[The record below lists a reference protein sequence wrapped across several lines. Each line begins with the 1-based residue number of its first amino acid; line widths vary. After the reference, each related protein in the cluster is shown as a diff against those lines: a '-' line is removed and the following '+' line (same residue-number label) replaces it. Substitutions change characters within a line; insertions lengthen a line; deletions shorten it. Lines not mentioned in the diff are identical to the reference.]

1 MTTGCLFHLIP
12 SVTLLLLSGCAMAPV
27 EQNVPEQAEAAA
39 TEPYFADIEVI
50 RSDGSPRGTISGHVF
65 DDTNRDGRRQSGET
79 AVPGVLV
86 SNGLDIVRTDASGA
100 YRLPVRAD
108 MSVFVI
114 QPSGWRTPTNAAWV
128 PQFAYEHKPGGSPK
142 RLRYGGLAPT
152 GPAPGTINFP
162 LIRAPQQPDTSCLI
176 IGDSQTYN
184 NSELGYLRDSLVADI
199 VTSGVQRDCAIY
211 VGDVVG
217 DDLDLL
223 PRLQA
228 LGAAMQTP
236 QYFVHGNHDFDF
248 DADSDADSADSWR
261 RLAAPAYYTFEIGD
275 ALDVAL
281 DNVVYPCNEEDA
293 ERPGREFCVTG
304 GRKAY
309 NGRVTD
315 TQMTW
320 LKRLVEMTPPD
331 RRIVLLHHIPFASFV
346 DQTSTQHQTDN
357 LADIHQLIADRPA
370 ISFSGHTH
378 TIEVFRPGDHFSG
391 WSGAV
396 GVGALPF
403 PHVIAGATSGG
414 WWNGDFGY
422 DGVPMSL
429 GRLGEP
435 RGYVVF
441 TVSGETYDLDF
452 VPLGPA
458 RDSEVSL
465 SLNTPGFRDWFD
477 KIVAWRAEPAD
488 TRDPVPPL
496 SINDLPDVKL
506 LTPGDLAGGV
516 WLTANVWAGAT
527 GTEVTAALNGGQ
539 PVAMQRTQTARGDAP
554 LIGAEYSDPWAAMR
568 QLSVA
573 RTALQSRSGNA
584 RAQGLVGGS
593 RVATGPRPPQ
603 PTGSV
608 ADRSPRLWRLA
619 LPTDLQPGV
628 YLAEV
633 TVRDAGKVTL
643 QSLVFEVAL
652 ERPQPDWRDTRWDAF
667 QNGPPV
673 R

>member
-1 MTTGCLFHLIP
+1 MPCAALLI
-12 SVTLLLLSGCAMAPV
+12 LCGCAMAPHERV
-27 EQNVPEQAEAAA
+27 ALERPETPAID
-39 TEPYFADIEVI
+39 PYIAGIEVI
-50 RSDGSPRGTISGHVF
+50 GGAAGPRETLGGHAF
-65 DDTNRDGRRQSGET
+65 NDANRDGRRQPGE
-79 AVPGVLV
+79 AGVPGVLV

-114 QPSGWRTPTNAAWV
+114 QPKGWRTPTNAAWV
-128 PQFAYEHKPGGSPK
+128 PQFAYEHKPDGSPK
-142 RLRYGGLAPT
+142 SLRFGGLPPT
-152 GPAPGTINFP
+152 GPAPETINFP
-162 LIRAPQQPDTSCLI
+162 LLPAPEKPDASCLI

-184 NSELGYLRDSLVADI
+184 NTELGYLRDSLVTD
-199 VTSGVQRDCAIY
+199 VVDNRVRPDCAIY

-217 DDLDLL
+217 DDLDLM
-223 PRLQA
+223 PRLQT
-228 LGAAMQTP
+228 LGAAMRTP

-261 RLAAPAYYTFEIGD
+261 RLAAPAYYAFEIGD
-275 ALDVAL
+275 ALFVAL
-281 DNVVYPCNEEDA
+281 DNVVYPCGAEDA
-293 ERPGREFCVTG
+293 ARPGREFCVTG
-304 GRKAY
+304 DRKTY

-331 RRIVLLHHIPFASFV
+331 RRIVLLHHIPFVSFV
-346 DQTSTQHQTDN
+346 DQSSFQHQTDN
-357 LADIHQLIADRPA
+357 LAEIHKLIGDRPA
-370 ISFSGHTH
+370 ISFAGHTH
-378 TIEVFRPGDHFSG
+378 TLEVFRPGDHFAG
-391 WSGAV
+391 WRETV

-403 PHVIAGATSGG
+403 PHVIAGATSGS

-441 TVSGETYDLDF
+441 SVSGPNYDLDF

-458 RDSEVSL
+458 RDSAMSL
-465 SLNTPGFRDWFD
+465 SLNTPGFRAWFNAID
-477 KIVAWRAEPAD
+477 AWRAEPAA
-488 TRDPVPPL
+488 TRDPVPPR

-506 LTPGDLAGGV
+506 LTPADLAGGV
-516 WLTANVWAGAT
+516 SLTANVWAGAT
-527 GTEVTAALNGGQ
+527 GTEVTVALNGGA
-539 PVAMQRTQTARGDAP
+539 PVAMQRTQTARGETS
-554 LIGAEYSDPWAAMR
+554 LSGAEYSDPWAAMR
-568 QLSVA
+568 QLSVG

-584 RAQGLVGGS
+584 RAQGFVGGS

-608 ADRSPRLWRLA
+608 ADRSPRLWRYA
-619 LPTDLQPGV
+619 LPANLQPGAYV
-628 YLAEV
+628 AEV
-633 TVRDAGKVTL
+633 TVRDDGKVAR
-643 QSLVFEVAL
+643 QSLVFEVAA

>member
-1 MTTGCLFHLIP
+1 MNTNCLLHLTA
-12 SVTLLLLSGCAMAPV
+12 SATLMLLCGCAMAPV
-27 EQNVPEQAEAAA
+27 EQTVLERPAILV
-39 TEPYFADIEVI
+39 TEPFFASVEVI
-50 RSDGSPRGTISGHVF
+50 KSDEGQRDVIVGHVF

-79 AVPGVLV
+79 GVPGVLV

-100 YRLPVRAD
+100 YQLPVRAD
-108 MSVFVI
+108 MSVFVV
-114 QPSGWRTPTNAAWV
+114 QPKGWRTPTNTAWV
-128 PQFAYEHKPGGSPK
+128 PQFAYEHKPNGSPK
-142 RLRYGGLAPT
+142 PLRFGGLAPT
-152 GPAPGTINFP
+152 GPAPETINFP
-162 LIRAPQQPDTSCLI
+162 LVPAREQPDTSCLI

-184 NSELGYLRDSLVADI
+184 NTELGYLRDSLVAD
-199 VTSGVQRDCAIY
+199 VVANGMRPDCAIY

-223 PRLQA
+223 PRLQT

-261 RLAAPAYYTFEIGD
+261 RLAAPAYYAFEIGD
-275 ALDVAL
+275 ALYVAL
-281 DNVVYPCNEEDA
+281 DNVVYPCGEEDA
-293 ERPGREFCVTG
+293 ARPGREFCVTG
-304 GRKAY
+304 DRKAY

-331 RRIVLLHHIPFASFV
+331 RRIVLLHHIPFVSFV

-378 TIEVFRPGDHFSG
+378 TLEIFRPGDHFAG
-391 WSGAV
+391 WDDAV
-396 GVGALPF
+396 GVSALPF

-441 TVSGETYDLDF
+441 TVSGQNYDLDF

-477 KIVAWRAEPAD
+477 TVVAWRAEPAD
-488 TRDPVPPL
+488 TRNPVPPL

-506 LTPGDLAGGV
+506 LTPADLAGGV

-527 GTEVTAALNGGQ
+527 GTDVTVTLNGGQ

-573 RTALQSRSGNA
+573 RAALQSRSGNA

-652 ERPQPDWRDTRWDAF
+652 ERPQPDWRDTHWEAF